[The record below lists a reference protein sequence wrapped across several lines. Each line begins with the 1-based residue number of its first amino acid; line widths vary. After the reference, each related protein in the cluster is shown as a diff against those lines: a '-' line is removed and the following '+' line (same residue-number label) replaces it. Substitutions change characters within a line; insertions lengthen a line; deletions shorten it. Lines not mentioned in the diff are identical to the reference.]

1 MDIPVHQSN
10 QVAINSGLI
19 RCRLTDTL
27 FLAVEVGLV
36 AERGTLKALH
46 LLPLLLNYSYSSL
59 TPLLNIVINLL
70 LIRTKYKLIFLNSSD
85 IIPLTR
91 AH

>member
-1 MDIPVHQSN
+1 M
-10 QVAINSGLI
+10 
-19 RCRLTDTL
+19 TDTL
-27 FLAVEVGLV
+27 FLAVEVGLI
-36 AERGTLKALH
+36 AEHSTLKALY

-70 LIRTKYKLIFLNSSD
+70 LIRTKYKLVFLNSSD

-91 AH
+91 AY